1 MIDGIHLHKVLE
13 QLIPLLIGGRIEKVY
28 HPKNKLLIFK
38 IRFQNSK
45 YNRLAISLEP
55 SFSSIHPTTLN
66 YENPAIPSTFCML
79 LRKHLEGSVITAVRQ
94 MGHERLIDI
103 DVEGYNELG
112 IKGPKTLHLELMG
125 KYGNVILTEN
135 NLILDALFKYPI
147 GVNGFREIL
156 PRRSYDFPP
165 LTNKICIN
173 DLTPHELE
181 SLVGSVDPEMVLLP
195 FLQSILQG
203 FSKKSLKKILEK
215 HHRVDVPISV
225 LTQESLFDLIQV
237 IKGEALL
244 PDVGI
249 LEWTDEQFNA
259 NFNEDLTL
267 SLQRK
272 LQSILEKHQRKLA
285 KKAAIYHEKIR
296 LSLDSDALRIK
307 GELLSANL
315 YHLKGNLKQVVVDNY
330 YDKNLTPQLIELD
343 ESVSPTVNVKRYFKR
358 YHKAQEGK
366 KQSEKLLEGLVVEM
380 DYLESIHL
388 SIEKAPSMVDL
399 LEIQDEMVLKGL
411 LMLPNKKKKNNS
423 TLNFLSKTLLD
434 GSILY
439 VGKNNRQND
448 LITFKV
454 AGNNDYWFHV
464 KDAPGPHVI
473 LNSKGQEPTPET
485 LVEAAKYAAMDPKT
499 GTVADVLVDYT
510 KKRHLRRHPSLLP
523 GKVIYSQYQTVHVK
537 GED

>member
-13 QLIPLLIGGRIEKVY
+13 QLTPLLIGGRIEKVY

-38 IRFQNSK
+38 VRFQNSK

-66 YENPAIPSTFCML
+66 YENPSLPSTFCML
-79 LRKHLEGSVITAVRQ
+79 LRKHLEGSVIMAVRQ

-156 PRRSYDFPP
+156 PRRGYDFPP

-173 DLTPHELE
+173 DLTFHELE
-181 SLVGSVDPEMVLLP
+181 VLLESVDRETALLP
-195 FLQSILQG
+195 FLQSFLQG
-203 FSKKSLKKILEK
+203 FSKKNLKKILER
-215 HHRVDVPISV
+215 HHQVDEPISV
-225 LTQESLFDLIQV
+225 LTKEALFELIQI
-237 IKGEALL
+237 IKEEALIA
-244 PDVGI
+244 DEGI

-259 NFNEDLTL
+259 NFNEDLSSNL
-267 SLQRK
+267 ARK
-272 LQSILEKHQRKLA
+272 LQSILEKQQRKLA

-315 YHLKGNLKQVVVDNY
+315 YQLKGNLKQIVVENY
-330 YDKNLTPQLIELD
+330 YDKNLTPLLIELND
-343 ESVSPTVNVKRYFKR
+343 SVSPAVNVKRYFKR

-366 KQSEKLLEGLVVEM
+366 KQSEKLLEVLDVEM
-380 DYLESIHL
+380 DYLASIHR
-388 SIEKAPSMVDL
+388 SIENAPSMLDL
-399 LEIQDEMVLKGL
+399 LEIQDEMALKGL
-411 LMLPNKKKKNNS
+411 LLLPNKKKKKDS

-448 LITFKV
+448 FITFKV

-464 KDAPGPHVI
+464 KDSPGPHVI
-473 LNSKGQEPTPET
+473 LNTKGQEPTPGI
-485 LVEAAKYAAMDPKT
+485 LYEAARHAAMDPKT
-499 GTVADVLVDYT
+499 GAVADVLIDYT
-510 KKRHLRRHPSLLP
+510 RRRHLRRHPSLLP
-523 GKVIYSQYQTVHVK
+523 GKVIYTQYQTLHVK